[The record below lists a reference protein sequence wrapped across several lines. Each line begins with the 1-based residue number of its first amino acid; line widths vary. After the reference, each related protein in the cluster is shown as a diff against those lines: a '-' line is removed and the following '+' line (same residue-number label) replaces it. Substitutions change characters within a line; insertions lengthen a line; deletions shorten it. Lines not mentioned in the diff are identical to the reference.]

1 MKKFLEKYNILKNEK
16 VIIACSGWVDSMFL
30 LSEIIK
36 SKNKKDII
44 VAHFNHKLRLEE
56 SDLDEEFVKEFC
68 EKNNLVFE
76 VKDEDISQIAL
87 AKKIWIEEAAR
98 IERYKFLRNIK
109 EKYWAK
115 YILVAHHLDDKIETF
130 LLNLI
135 RWTKLKWL
143 ISIEEKNEDILR
155 PLLPFSKSEIIEK
168 AKKLWLKWREDK
180 SNLDEKYLR
189 NNIRLNILP
198 LFDQI
203 NSSYKKSFENIMS
216 YMWEIKTYFDEQIKK
231 IIINNEYFEIETFN
245 NFPEFLQREVIRYVF
260 EITNFWTIGLSE
272 GNIKEVIKFINDKWN
287 YTKKEIKKMSLFKKN
302 WKIYLM

>member
-1 MKKFLEKYNILKNEK
+1 
-16 VIIACSGWVDSMFL
+16 
-30 LSEIIK
+30 
-36 SKNKKDII
+36 
-44 VAHFNHKLRLEE
+44 
-56 SDLDEEFVKEFC
+56 
-68 EKNNLVFE
+68 
-76 VKDEDISQIAL
+76 
-87 AKKIWIEEAAR
+87 
-98 IERYKFLRNIK
+98 LRNIK